1 MIEYHWY
8 DFVGNVGVF
17 LILLAYLLL
26 QLSKIN
32 SQSLKFS
39 ILNAFGAFFI
49 IMSLYFDFNLSAF
62 IIESFWLLISLVGIA
77 RCLNIKVKNAN
88 KHT

>member
-1 MIEYHWY
+1 MIAYRWY

-17 LILLAYLLL
+17 LILLGYLLL
-26 QLSKIN
+26 QLGKIN

-49 IMSLYFDFNLSAF
+49 IVSLYFDFNLSAF
-62 IIESFWLLISLVGIA
+62 IIESFWLLISLVGIV
-77 RCLNIKVKNAN
+77 RYLNIKRKID
-88 KHT
+88 KHH

>member
-39 ILNAFGAFFI
+39 ILNAFGAF
-49 IMSLYFDFNLSAF
+49 
-62 IIESFWLLISLVGIA
+62 LL
-77 RCLNIKVKNAN
+77 
-88 KHT
+88 